1 MIKCKVC
8 GSDTISYI
16 HPKFHTLY
24 HECQECEFIFKDEK
38 HYISK
43 KEELKKYDEH
53 HNSLDNI
60 GYVNYLT
67 DFIET
72 AVVPF
77 IKKGEALD
85 FGSGPSPVLA
95 HILKNNYKFDVDIF
109 DLYYAIDKV
118 YVNKSYDLITS
129 TEVIE
134 HLNNPLET
142 FELFN
147 KHLKPNGILSIMTLF
162 HPKNRDLFFDW
173 HYIRDDTHVSF
184 FTTKTL
190 RVIAKMYD
198 FKLIDTN
205 DYRYAVFQKYN
216 TTHTP

>member
-1 MIKCKVC
+1 MSKEKIGHIINEICGEKDYIKIDSSSIDFLSLNLRNDIGFDSFDLAQLTVMI
-8 GSDTISYI
+8 
-16 HPKFHTLY
+16 
-24 HECQECEFIFKDEK
+24 EDE
-38 HYISK
+38 
-43 KEELKKYDEH
+43 
-53 HNSLDNI
+53 
-60 GYVNYLT
+60 
-67 DFIET
+67 
-72 AVVPF
+72 
-77 IKKGEALD
+77 
-85 FGSGPSPVLA
+85 
-95 HILKNNYKFDVDIF
+95 FDVDIF